1 MYPSYDL
8 HVDLYAFFNFLGWVL
23 LFVFNLCHWKQK
35 KKMPSIVTQGLCF
48 MFEDNKTEYP
58 RRFNICMFVEIL
70 LLSHIQFFSG
80 IFMNVQWGRVL
91 TNGADNYF
99 GMLWFAPL
107 VYLAVCALCYIPP
120 LQEMDLVAPAY
131 ALSLVSF
138 KLACFCAGCCYGV
151 KMHTK
156 YYNFSNSRWEF
167 PVQLLEGF
175 VALVIFVLLLVYRK
189 WVIKKTKKLTGT
201 VLPLY
206 VILYSATR
214 FVTEFWR
221 DDFSPVFGR
230 LTVYHLQCLAGVVI
244 GIIEFIVIMYIQKRK
259 EEKQL

>member
-8 HVDLYAFFNFLGWVL
+8 HINLYTFFNVFGWVL

-35 KKMPSIVTQGLCF
+35 KNIPSIVTKKLCNTT
-48 MFEDNKTEYP
+48 EGNKTEDTKKF
-58 RRFNICMFVEIL
+58 RICLFVEIL
-70 LLSHIQFFSG
+70 LLSHVQFFSG

-91 TNGADNYF
+91 THGADNYF
-99 GMLWFAPL
+99 GMLLFAPL
-107 VYLAVCALCYIPP
+107 VYLAVCAVCYIPP

-138 KLACFCAGCCYGV
+138 KIACFCAGCCYGV

-156 YYNFSNSRWEF
+156 YYNFSNCRFEF
-167 PVQLLEGF
+167 PVQILEGF

-189 WVIKKTKKLTGT
+189 WVIKKMEKLKGT

-230 LTVYHLQCLAGVVI
+230 LTVYHFQCLAGVVI
-244 GIIEFIVIMYIQKRK
+244 GFIEFIVIMHIQKRK
-259 EEKQL
+259 EEKQS